1 MAEEGSVWKDRGHF
15 RYNLGHLGYLP
26 DSNLEY
32 SKQEGGVLTR
42 VAPEPAK

>member
-1 MAEEGSVWKDRGHF
+1 MAEGGSVWKDRGHF
-15 RYNLGHLGYLP
+15 RYNLGHLGYPP